1 MKDIKLSSKK
11 EEVTEQQV
19 DSFGTSPDES
29 TLGNVD
35 KEIISQN
42 KKNKY
47 RRIRKIVASFMGLA
61 LLFFV
66 TTLYSQYQIFVLKN
80 KATSTSFSQLQTN
93 ELRDPLKVI
102 EAVSRHMILPTTTP
116 QVAAVEDSV
125 RLSSSQPFFKDV
137 LNGDV
142 VLMYKA
148 MIIVYRPSKD
158 IIVTVGDIRGE

>member
-80 KATSTSFSQLQTN
+80 KATSASFSQLQTN

-116 QVAAVEDSV
+116 QVAAVEDSAK
-125 RLSSSQPFFKDV
+125 LSSSQPFFKDV